1 MSGMTL
7 ERGLLD
13 ALKRLAAATKAE
25 KGGGVI
31 FSAPRVGV
39 LAGTSYAFGMTLSI
53 ERK

>member
-25 KGGGVI
+25 KGGGRYFFRPQGGSPCRNKLRFRYDTVN
-31 FSAPRVGV
+31 
-39 LAGTSYAFGMTLSI
+39 
-53 ERK
+53 